1 MKAKIT
7 RGSGFG
13 GLCRYV
19 GRTEAQPERVGGNI
33 DGATPAEW
41 TAELSAT
48 RQVRDVRR
56 PVWHC
61 SLTLPAGEHLTA
73 EKWERVAWDFMEQM
87 GFATQP
93 WVAVRHSNTD
103 HEHIHI
109 VASRIGLDGS
119 LWAGKYD
126 VHKAIQA
133 TQRLE
138 QAHNLTRTKGLGPRE
153 RGKYRR
159 GKGRGPAPA
168 KPLDS
173 GLDLH
178 EAARTGRLD
187 EVLPRIN
194 EHSLVLEDDDGRTV
208 AEVAELHG
216 HADQI
221 PAALRAATIRDAIK
235 TDLRRR
241 EIREKIRDDLRS
253 QDKGRRR

>member
-1 MKAKIT
+1 MKAKVG
-7 RGSGFG
+7 RGAGFG

-19 GRTEAQPERVGGNI
+19 GRSEAAPERVGGNI
-33 DGATPAEW
+33 QGSSPEEW

-61 SLTLPAGEHLTA
+61 SLSLPAGEHLTP
-73 EKWERVAWDFMEQM
+73 EKWERVASDFMREM

-93 WVAVRHSNTD
+93 WVAVRHDNTD
-103 HEHIHI
+103 NEHIHI
-109 VASRIGLDGS
+109 MASRIGWDGS
-119 LWAGKYD
+119 LWAGQFEAK
-126 VHKAIQA
+126 KAIAA

-138 QAHNLTRTKGLGPRE
+138 QQHNLRPTKGLGKRE

-168 KPLDS
+168 APLVS
-173 GLDLH
+173 GLDLL

-221 PAALRAATIRDAIK
+221 PAALREHHAATIRDAIK
-235 TDLRRR
+235 TDLRR
-241 EIREKIRDDLRS
+241 
-253 QDKGRRR
+253 QDKGRSR

>member
-1 MKAKIT
+1 MKAKVG
-7 RGSGFG
+7 RGAGFG

-19 GRTEAQPERVGGNI
+19 GRSEAAPERVGGNI

-73 EKWERVAWDFMEQM
+73 EKWDQIAWDFMEQM
-87 GFATQP
+87 GLAAHP
-93 WVAVRHSNTD
+93 WVAVRHGNTD

-119 LWAGKYD
+119 LWAGQFEAT
-126 VHKAIQA
+126 KAIQA

-138 QAHNLTRTKGLGPRE
+138 QTHNLTRTKGLGKRE

-178 EAARTGRLD
+178 EAARLGRLD
-187 EVLPRIN
+187 EVLPRLN
-194 EHSLVLEDDDGRTV
+194 EHSLALEDDDGRTV
-208 AEVAELHG
+208 YEVAEANG
-216 HADQI
+216 HLDQI
-221 PAALRAATIRDAIK
+221 PAEFRASTIRDAIK
-235 TDLRRR
+235 SDLRRQI
-241 EIREKIRDDLRS
+241 IREGIRRDLDEP
-253 QDKGRRR
+253 DKGRRR